1 MLLPYQ
7 LILLL
12 PCLQRFFSAILQNFA
27 TQSLLLAY
35 GMGARRAFAAS
46 AAINWMLKDGVGRL
60 SRMFTATGF
69 GQSFD
74 AELKRCAP
82 T

>member
-1 MLLPYQ
+1 MNSLSRPV
-7 LILLL
+7 
-12 PCLQRFFSAILQNFA
+12 QRFFSAIVQNFA

-35 GMGARRAFAAS
+35 GMGVKKAFATS

-69 GQSFD
+69 GNSFD
-74 AELKRCAP
+74 AELKR
-82 T
+82 